1 MLISK
6 GSRINQTNMGDD
18 TALHLAAAH
27 GHLEVVLLLL
37 KNKADINLL
46 NEHGNTPLHY
56 ACFWGYRQIAEDLI
70 NAGAICNITNKYGE
84 IPFDKCKA
92 VPVRSYL
99 EELATK
105 AGQDLSRKFPYKD
118 QAWYGTT
125 KRSRDATLSRYAG
138 LNLDELLLQQKIA
151 STPSGESWKGVWQRN
166 KTDICAKFLAVPNE
180 LSPRIPRD
188 FAEEYPRL
196 RIFSHP
202 NVLPVI
208 GCVNSPPN
216 LVTVNQWMPYGSLYR
231 VLHEGSQIVVDTQRA
246 LQFAIDIARG
256 MAFLHTL
263 NPLIPRFYLS
273 SKHVMIDEDLTARI
287 NMADAKFSF
296 QEKNK
301 LYNPVWMAPEA
312 LQKKHSEINVR
323 AADMWSFA
331 ILLWEL
337 VTRQVPFAEYSPME
351 VGMKIALE
359 GLRVSLP
366 PGASSHMSRL
376 IRICMNEEPG
386 KRPSFDQVIPILEKM
401 KLS

>member
-1 MLISK
+1 M
-6 GSRINQTNMGDD
+6 
-18 TALHLAAAH
+18 
-27 GHLEVVLLLL
+27 
-37 KNKADINLL
+37 
-46 NEHGNTPLHY
+46 
-56 ACFWGYRQIAEDLI
+56 
-70 NAGAICNITNKYGE
+70 
-84 IPFDKCKA
+84 
-92 VPVRSYL
+92 
-99 EELATK
+99 
-105 AGQDLSRKFPYKD
+105 SRKFAYKD

-125 KRSRDATLSRYAG
+125 KRSRDATLSRFAG
-138 LNLDELLLQQKIA
+138 LALEELLLQSKVS
-151 STPSGESWKGVWQRN
+151 STPSGETWKGVWQRN
-166 KTDICAKFLAVPNE
+166 KTEISAKFLAVGGE
-180 LSPRIPRD
+180 ARIPRD

-216 LVTVNQWMPYGSLYR
+216 LVVVSQWMPYGSLYKI
-231 VLHEGSQIVVDTQRA
+231 LHEGSPIVVDTHRA

-273 SKHVMIDEDLTARI
+273 SKHIMVSGMKLGFLKHFITFFISFRQIDEDLTARI

-301 LYNPVWMAPEA
+301 LYSPAWMAPEA

-337 VTRQVPFAEYSPME
+337 ITRQVPFSEHSPME

-359 GLRVSLP
+359 ALRVSIP
-366 PGASSHMSRL
+366 PGISPHMSRL
-376 IRICMNEEPG
+376 IKICMNEEPG
-386 KRPSFDQVIPILEKM
+386 KRPSFDQIIPILEKM